1 MTGWLVN
8 DYLTCI
14 PRVKT
19 FWHFLL
25 KWFPDLQDKTGI
37 DYSNL
42 PRYIETQFNNTKNKP
57 NYIIRNATFF
67 KPLNIPVKTIS
78 ILQDPYP
85 KNSNLFRQQILTCNN
100 SSYVVFN
107 SHYTRELYEDYIK
120 VPSIVI
126 PIGTDSELFKPNN
139 SSKNKNTIIY
149 VGSTNEEFKGF
160 SMIKSLIDNTNYNFI
175 IVLKDKKFIETDRIK
190 SYYKVNQE
198 FLNSLLN
205 QADLLVCTS
214 KKETLHLAGI
224 EAGFCNIPIVAS
236 NVGIYPHLKD
246 NFQWGKIVEEYSLN
260 SYITSIEEILNNNNL
275 NPRQSMFDNKLSLKD
290 CKTSWE
296 KLIKDI
302 INE

>member
-1 MTGWLVN
+1 MHGWLVN

-14 PRVKT
+14 PGVKT

-25 KWFPDLQDKTGI
+25 EWFPDLQDKTGI
-37 DYSNL
+37 NYSNL
-42 PRYIETQFNNTKNKP
+42 PGYIETQFNNIKNKP
-57 NYIIRNATFF
+57 DYIIRNATFF
-67 KPLNIPVKTIS
+67 RPLNIPIKTIS
-78 ILQDPYP
+78 FLQDPYP
-85 KNSNLFRQQILTCNN
+85 KNSNLFRQQVLTCNN

-107 SHYTRELYEDYIK
+107 SHYTRELYENYIK
-120 VPSIVI
+120 VPNIVI

-139 SSKNKNTIIY
+139 SNKNKNTIIY

-175 IVLKDKKFIETDRIK
+175 IVLKDKKFIETNRIK

-224 EAGFCNIPIVAS
+224 EAGFCNIPIVTS
-236 NVGIYPHLKD
+236 NVGIYSHLKD

-260 SYITSIEEILNNNNL
+260 NYITSIEEILNNNNL

-290 CKTSWE
+290 CKTSWGN
-296 KLIKDI
+296 LIKDI